1 MGITMRTKLLLI
13 CLTMLAFI
21 DNTRGD
27 ASREY
32 QVKAAMICNVMQ
44 FVEWPAGTF
53 ESESSPI
60 VVTVVGENPFGSTLD
75 HIAASKKIGGRGI
88 VVKYAANSDKIER
101 SQIVF
106 VSESENANI
115 NHILEKAGGKG
126 TLTIGEGDDFP
137 WAGGIMR
144 FYTEDGK
151 LRFEINLEAT
161 EKAELKLSS
170 KLLKLARIF
179 KK

>member
-1 MGITMRTKLLLI
+1 MFALLDS
-13 CLTMLAFI
+13 A
-21 DNTRGD
+21 RGD

-53 ESESSPI
+53 DSDSTPL
-60 VVTVVGENPFGSTLD
+60 VVTVVGDNPFGTTLD
-75 HIAASKKIGGRGI
+75 QIAANKKIGGRNI
-88 VVKYAANSDKIER
+88 VVKYAADADKVEK
-101 SQIVF
+101 SQVLF
-106 VSESENANI
+106 VPDSENANI
-115 NHILEKAGGKG
+115 NRILEKAGGKG
-126 TLTIGEGDDFP
+126 TLTIGEGDNFP

-151 LRFEINLEAT
+151 LRFEINLDAT

-179 KK
+179 KR

>member
-1 MGITMRTKLLLI
+1 MRTKLLLI
-13 CLTMLAFI
+13 CLAMFALLDSA
-21 DNTRGD
+21 RGD

-53 ESESSPI
+53 DSDSTPL
-60 VVTVVGENPFGSTLD
+60 VVTVVGDNPFGTTLD
-75 HIAASKKIGGRGI
+75 QIAANKKIGGRNI
-88 VVKYAANSDKIER
+88 VVKYAADADKVEK
-101 SQIVF
+101 SQVLF
-106 VSESENANI
+106 VPDSENANI
-115 NHILEKAGGKG
+115 NRILEKAGGKG
-126 TLTIGEGDDFP
+126 TLTIGEGDNFP

-151 LRFEINLEAT
+151 LRFEINLDAT

-179 KK
+179 KR

>member
-1 MGITMRTKLLLI
+1 
-13 CLTMLAFI
+13 MLAFI
-21 DNTRGD
+21 DNARGD

-53 ESESSPI
+53 ESDSSPV
-60 VVTVVGENPFGSTLD
+60 VVTVVGENPFGSSLEQ
-75 HIAASKKIGGRGI
+75 IAAGKKIGGRSI
-88 VVKYAANSDKIER
+88 AVKYAADASKIQK
-101 SQIVF
+101 SQVVF
-106 VSESENANI
+106 VPDSENANI
-115 NHILEKAGGKG
+115 NRILEKAGGKG
-126 TLTIGEGDDFP
+126 TLTIGEGDNFP

-151 LRFEINLEAT
+151 LRFEINLEAS

-179 KK
+179 KR

>member
-1 MGITMRTKLLLI
+1 MRLKLLLI
-13 CLTMLAFI
+13 CLTMLTFI
-21 DNTRGD
+21 ENARGE

-44 FVEWPAGTF
+44 FVEWPVGTF
-53 ESESSPI
+53 DSDSSPV
-60 VVTVVGENPFGSTLD
+60 VVTVVGDNPFGSSLD
-75 HIAASKKIGGRGI
+75 QIAASKKIGGRSI
-88 VVKYAANSDKIER
+88 VVKYAADAQKIEK
-101 SQIVF
+101 SQVVF
-106 VSESENANI
+106 IPDSENANI
-115 NHILEKAGGKG
+115 NRILEKAGGKG
-126 TLTIGEGDDFP
+126 TLTIGEGDNFP

-170 KLLKLARIF
+170 KLLKLAKIF
-179 KK
+179 KR